1 MRIYQVIQ
9 RVCPTLALVS
19 GFSGGASPPPQVVT
33 HSTASRAMTAVERHG
48 RLGVRGNRIVDEH
61 GDAVQLRGMSLFWSQ
76 WMPQYY
82 NERALRWLR
91 DDWNVSVVRAAMAVP
106 SGGYL
111 KHPDV
116 ETAKVEAVID
126 AAVKLGIYVIVDWHA
141 HDPAPDVAQLFF
153 SRIAARYG
161 ALPNIIYEPW
171 NEPLERYDWR
181 TVIKPYH
188 MVVIAAIRA
197 RDTSNLIVAGT
208 PTWSQDVDIAAAD
221 PLPFA
226 NVAYTLHFYAGSHRQ
241 ALRDKAEK
249 AMARGAALMV
259 TEWGTGSADGNGT
272 LDTIETRKWLDFM
285 DRHTLSWANWSVADK
300 NETTAALL
308 PGASGTG
315 GWTSAQLSASG
326 TLVREELRRH
336 GQP

>member
-1 MRIYQVIQ
+1 MRISHIVW
-9 RVCPTLALVS
+9 RVCPTLALMS
-19 GFSGGASPPPQVVT
+19 GFSGDASRPPRVPLN
-33 HSTASRAMTAVERHG
+33 SAASRATTVVERHG
-48 RLGVRGNRIVDEH
+48 RLRVRGNQIVDAH
-61 GDAVQLRGMSLFWSQ
+61 GVPIQLRGMSLFWSQ

-82 NERALRWLR
+82 NESALRWLR

-111 KHPDV
+111 QHPDA

-141 HDPAPDVAQLFF
+141 HDPEAEPATRFF
-153 SRIAARYG
+153 SRIADRYG

-171 NEPLERYDWR
+171 NEPLERYRWSA
-181 TVIKPYH
+181 VIKPYH
-188 MVVIAAIRA
+188 MRVIAAIRA

-241 ALRDKAEK
+241 ALRDKAET
-249 AMARGAALMV
+249 AMANGAALMV

-272 LDTIETRKWLDFM
+272 LDIIETRKWLDFM

-308 PGASGTG
+308 PGASGRG
-315 GWTSAQLSASG
+315 GWSRAQLSASG